1 MDDHA
6 EFVRERQQRIASYGE
21 DVSLQRAAGVFA
33 EESIRARY
41 SYNFEWLGLPI
52 IQYPQDMQAL
62 QEIIWR
68 TRPDCIIET
77 GVARGGSLVF
87 YASMLELLGGDGIMV
102 GIDIDIREHNR
113 RRIVE
118 HPLAHR
124 IHLIDGSSIEPDTV
138 ASVRAIAGER
148 ERTMV
153 CLDSNHTHAHVLKE
167 LECHAPLVSPGCYC
181 VVFDTIIELMPPG
194 FFADR
199 PWDRGNNP
207 STAVDAFLRRTAE
220 QPMQGAD
227 GGPLVFEPDVS
238 IDRQLLVSAARG
250 GYLRRCR
257 TDRETPG
264 EERGDS

>member
-21 DVSLQRAAGVFA
+21 DASLQRAAEVFA

-52 IQYPQDMQAL
+52 IQYPQDVQAL

-87 YASMLELLGGDGIMV
+87 HASMLELLGGDGIVV
-102 GIDIDIREHNR
+102 GIDIDIRQHNR
-113 RRIVE
+113 KRIVE
-118 HPLAHR
+118 HPLARR
-124 IHLIDGSSIEPDTV
+124 IRLIDGSSIEPATV
-138 ASVRAIAGER
+138 AAVRAIAGQHER
-148 ERTMV
+148 IMV

-181 VVFDTIIELMPPG
+181 VVFDTIIELMPRG

-207 STAVDAFLRRTAE
+207 STAVEAFLGQLTLR
-220 QPMQGAD
+220 PMQAAD
-227 GGPLVFEPDVS
+227 GGPLRFEPDAG

-257 TDRETPG
+257 GDRETPG